1 MADLALPAVLLERVE
16 LEELA
21 QPVLLASR
29 SPEPD
34 GTDVPLDA
42 AVALTLHA
50 RGLDV
55 SAVRI
60 WVRGQL
66 AFAEGRAEQ
75 PYAGPR
81 AAIEEVPGGVRI
93 TLDPLA
99 PFESQAR
106 IEVRVDAPLAG
117 EVWSETYAFEVA
129 DVTAPR
135 LVAAQA
141 LSTTRIALSFDE
153 PVELGDLDAT
163 FIAEDVPAVGLA
175 LLEAVADG
183 ARVELTIR
191 APMTPDVRYR
201 VAVRGVHDLKGNPI
215 TAPFAS
221 ATFVGFRPPRP
232 AARRFDLWSMLPR
245 YNRRED
251 TTGDLRKLIAC
262 FQEVLDLVLT
272 EIDRFSELFDL
283 ERAPE
288 PFVDLMLADLG
299 NPFEFVLN
307 DLDKRRL
314 ASVLVELY
322 RLKGTEKGIR
332 NAARLF
338 LGIELGTISTYT
350 GSPLVLGES
359 LLGIDWELG
368 PSSRFALY
376 AFEVRVP
383 VALTTEQRKRLRA
396 LIEWAKP
403 AHTHLIDIVEPTVIE
418 VLDEWLL
425 GLSELGANTTLA

>member
-1 MADLALPAVLLERVE
+1 
-16 LEELA
+16 
-21 QPVLLASR
+21 
-29 SPEPD
+29 
-34 GTDVPLDA
+34 
-42 AVALTLHA
+42 
-50 RGLDV
+50 
-55 SAVRI
+55 
-60 WVRGQL
+60 
-66 AFAEGRAEQ
+66 
-75 PYAGPR
+75 
-81 AAIEEVPGGVRI
+81 VRI

-314 ASVLVELY
+314 ATRRACFLASSSAPSVRTRAPRSSSVS
-322 RLKGTEKGIR
+322 RSS
-332 NAARLF
+332 A
-338 LGIELGTISTYT
+338 ST
-350 GSPLVLGES
+350 GSSARRVAS
-359 LLGIDWELG
+359 RST
-368 PSSRFALY
+368 PSRY
-376 AFEVRVP
+376 AFPSRSRP
-383 VALTTEQRKRLRA
+383 SNANASAL
-396 LIEWAKP
+396 
-403 AHTHLIDIVEPTVIE
+403 
-418 VLDEWLL
+418 
-425 GLSELGANTTLA
+425 